1 MTKDVRGR
9 EIGEG
14 DTVFYPVRR
23 GSSMWLK
30 SIVVTRLVETS
41 NGVLVIGTN
50 ESNRRV
56 TLRRPERC
64 IVVEAQV

>member
-9 EIGEG
+9 EIEIH

-23 GSSMWLK
+23 KSSMWLK
-30 SIVVTRLVETS
+30 SITVTRIVETRD
-41 NGVLVIGTN
+41 GVLVIGTN
-50 ESNRRV
+50 ESGRRI

-64 IVVEAQV
+64 VIVEN